1 MQPRTLIVSRCS
13 SPVPTLRCVSR
24 CAACFACT
32 TPVRTPSSR
41 RLRRRNRRASPT
53 RDRLLDAGVRRLE
66 QQSDVQRPDVRAALM
81 EAAGNAYRG
90 LGAHA
95 EAERLLNEALAFRAH
110 HSASAPLAHSQ
121 TLLSQAL
128 VKREQGDFE
137 RAALLARD
145 AIRILESAGD
155 VDALPRARLELAE
168 ILRRRS
174 ELTEAAQL
182 ATGALTDPAS
192 DAIRARALQR
202 PEAAN
207 VYLAAID
214 IYRRTLGPMHPE
226 VATTFNNLGALYL
239 KTQDWARADEAFQQ
253 SIAIR
258 MNTIGADHPE
268 TAAAQHGRALAL
280 NKLERFDEAETL
292 LRQSIATFS
301 RALGADHWRTAN
313 ARMYLGL
320 VLNNQGRPADA
331 EREMKQAYAVLVR
344 ELGDDHPRSAAAREM
359 MSQVAVAAD

>member
-1 MQPRTLIVSRCS
+1 MRFAFSRAQATWTPCSGRAWS
-13 SPVPTLRCVSR
+13 SPKF
-24 CAACFACT
+24 CAGGA
-32 TPVRTPSSR
+32 SS
-41 RLRRRNRRASPT
+41 PK
-53 RDRLLDAGVRRLE
+53 LLE
-66 QQSDVQRPDVRAALM
+66 
-81 EAAGNAYRG
+81 
-90 LGAHA
+90 
-95 EAERLLNEALAFRAH
+95 
-110 HSASAPLAHSQ
+110 
-121 TLLSQAL
+121 
-128 VKREQGDFE
+128 
-137 RAALLARD
+137 
-145 AIRILESAGD
+145 
-155 VDALPRARLELAE
+155 
-168 ILRRRS
+168 
-174 ELTEAAQL
+174 L

-192 DAIRARALQR
+192 DAIRARALQTLGRIRRAEGDLPQAERLLQQALDLQLQLDGPLAELTLEAKSALADVIVMKGEPARGEPLLRELVDDVRKVYGEEHGELGVALNNLANALMDIPEKR

-239 KTQDWARADEAFQQ
+239 KTQEWARADEAFRQ

-292 LRQSIATFS
+292 LRQSIATFG

-320 VLNNQGRPADA
+320 VLNNQGRHADA
-331 EREMKQAYAVLVR
+331 TGK
-344 ELGDDHPRSAAAREM
+344 
-359 MSQVAVAAD
+359 